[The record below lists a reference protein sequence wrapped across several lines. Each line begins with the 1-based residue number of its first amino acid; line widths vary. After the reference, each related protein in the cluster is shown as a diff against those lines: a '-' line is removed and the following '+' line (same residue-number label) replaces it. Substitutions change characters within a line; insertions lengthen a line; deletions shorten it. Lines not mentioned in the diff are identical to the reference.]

1 MKRTV
6 VGIPVPPPW
15 VNKRYEQ
22 LHEYRELHP
31 PVAASE
37 RNEERNKRRFTLGK
51 ATRYM
56 VAGLIAI
63 IIVTMGS
70 CVGSREEKP
79 VQTVQYTVRNQDT
92 LWEIAAR
99 HANERVD
106 IRDVYQQII
115 EDNKLS
121 YDGVI
126 RPGQRL
132 LIPRYERE

>member
-31 PVAASE
+31 PVAASK
-37 RNEERNKRRFTLGK
+37 RNEERDKRRFTLGT

-56 VAGLIAI
+56 VAGLIAV
-63 IIVTMGS
+63 IVATMGS

-79 VQTVQYTVRNQDT
+79 VQTVQYTVRNPDT

-132 LIPRYERE
+132 LIPQYERE

>member
-31 PVAASE
+31 PVAASK
-37 RNEERNKRRFTLGK
+37 RNEERDKRRFTLGT

-132 LIPRYERE
+132 LIPQYERE